1 MGANAGLLKVMGP
14 ELELL
19 LPVLDEKSRRLAL
32 GAVARAAGDGGI
44 GAVARLT
51 GASWQTVADGAA
63 ELESGQVA
71 AEGRVRRPGAGRKKL
86 AETDPGL
93 RPALLGLVE
102 DSSRGDPES
111 PLLWTTKSAV
121 HLSDELTAMGHR
133 CSPQTAWRLLR
144 EEGFSTQANAKVAE
158 GRRHPDRDAQFRYIA
173 AQAQEHL
180 AAAQPVI
187 SVDAKKKEQVGEYGQ
202 AGREWRPKGD
212 PVRVR
217 DHSFADRESG
227 HAIPYGIYDVAA
239 NTGFVNVGTGG
250 NTAALAV
257 ESVRRWWNLA
267 GKDAYPQATRLLVTC
282 DAGGSNGWR
291 NRAWKAG
298 LAGLAAETGLEITCC
313 HFPPGTSK
321 WNQIEHRL
329 FSQITLAWRGRPL
342 TSYDVIINTISAVT
356 TRTGLAVTAV
366 LDASPCPTGTQISDE
381 QMKDIEDRHLTRH
394 EFHGDWNYAFLPVP
408 RPAPAPEPAA
418 AEPAPAGLCGQA
430 VLNHPALTGLDPA
443 DLHALAA
450 ALEAPFRGR
459 REQRRYSRAGHPRTR
474 TGRAGGWNRK
484 LGTGG
489 HLIATRLRA
498 HLNLP
503 VKVVGALLGIDGT
516 TVSHATSLTASL
528 LASLPPGRLPPAAPP
543 PAIRLQT
550 LDDLRGYA
558 ARHGITI
565 PQTPPAARTPPTDN
579 TVQAPDTPQTHIN
592 LECLPD
598 HGNVTLPWLPER
610 RARDPATHA
619 PRRRRFNE
627 WPALPHLLRRA
638 AHPSTP
644 GPAHE

>member
-1 MGANAGLLKVMGP
+1 MGVNAELLRVLGP

-19 LPVLDEKSRRLAL
+19 LPELDEKARRLTL
-32 GAVARAAGDGGI
+32 GAVARAAGDGGVT
-44 GAVARLT
+44 AVAKMT
-51 GASWQTVADGAA
+51 GASWQTVANGAA

-71 AEGRVRRPGAGRKKL
+71 PEGRVRRPGAGRKKL
-86 AETDPGL
+86 AEADPGL
-93 RPALLGLVE
+93 VPALLALVR
-102 DSSRGDPES
+102 DSARGDPES

-121 HLSDELTAMGHR
+121 NLAGELTRQGHA
-133 CSPQTAWRLLR
+133 CSPQTVWRLLR
-144 EEGFSTQANAKVAE
+144 EQGFSTQANAKVSE

-173 AQAQEHL
+173 GQAREHL
-180 AAAQPVI
+180 AAGQPVI
-187 SVDAKKKEQVGEYGQ
+187 SVDAKKKEQVGEYAQG
-202 AGREWRPKGD
+202 GREWRPKGD

-217 DHSFADRESG
+217 DHCFADRESG

-239 NTGFVNVGTGG
+239 NAGFVNVGTGH

-267 GKDAYPQATRLLVTC
+267 GQDAYPQATRLLVTC

-298 LAGLAAETGLEITCC
+298 LAQLATETGLEITCC

-342 TSYDVIINTISAVT
+342 TSYDVILSTIAAVT
-356 TRTGLAVTAV
+356 TRTGLTVTAV
-366 LDASPCPTGTQISDE
+366 LDQNPCPKGTIISDE
-381 QMKDIEDRHLTRH
+381 QIQDIEDRHLTRH
-394 EFHGDWNYAFLPVP
+394 EFHGEWNYAVGPVP
-408 RPAPAPEPAA
+408 RPAPAPGPAVP
-418 AEPAPAGLCGQA
+418 PAPAGLCGPA

-443 DLHALAA
+443 DLDALAA
-450 ALEAPFRGR
+450 ALEAPFRGH
-459 REQRRYSRAGHPRTR
+459 REQRRYARAGRPRTR

-484 LGTGG
+484 LGTAG

-503 VKVVGALLGIDGT
+503 VKVVGALLGIDAT
-516 TVSHATSLTASL
+516 TVSHATSRTASI
-528 LASLPPGRLPPAAPP
+528 LAGLPPGQQPPAAPP
-543 PAIRLQT
+543 PAIRLYT

-565 PQTPPAARTPPTDN
+565 PAPPAARTPPADSTIRP
-579 TVQAPDTPQTHIN
+579 PDTPQTHLN
-592 LECLPD
+592 LE
-598 HGNVTLPWLPER
+598 
-610 RARDPATHA
+610 
-619 PRRRRFNE
+619 
-627 WPALPHLLRRA
+627 
-638 AHPSTP
+638 
-644 GPAHE
+644 